1 MVSKRTGSPLS
12 GISTFSRTVCRSSL
26 WRAGTA
32 CGSLSSDAHSV
43 KPYPTTAHNA
53 IRAAMTEVPLRFD
66 VFLIMSVSLKDFLH
80 DGRSE

>member
-1 MVSKRTGSPLS
+1 MVRRRTGSPLS
-12 GISTFSRTVCRSSL
+12 GISTFSRTVCRPSL

-32 CGSLSSDAHSV
+32 CGSLSSGAHSV

-53 IRAAMTEVPLRFD
+53 TRAAMTEVPLRFD